1 MWSLSVEKHRQWLRV
16 SEWASFPKG
25 GLFLSEEISH
35 GTSYDILQPA
45 EPNSGRFPQKLQV
58 PVSRPQFE
66 LETHTKCCLALSGF
80 WYLKCSSPWPFL
92 PTKWILTPLK
102 NLFFQIPFMKTL
114 DILFIMLLSWS
125 HCNWLLIQSLS
136 KTSLKEPPNLLGVE
150 SSLLWHKP
158 GVTLFNVSFKEFLV
172 RACNLKI
179 PGMEI
184 NLDSS

>member
-102 NLFFQIPFMKTL
+102 NLFFSNPLYENSGYSIY
-114 DILFIMLLSWS
+114 
-125 HCNWLLIQSLS
+125 HAALLISLQLASHPKPKQNKLKRAS
-136 KTSLKEPPNLLGVE
+136 KSLRGWIFPAL
-150 SSLLWHKP
+150 
-158 GVTLFNVSFKEFLV
+158 T
-172 RACNLKI
+172 
-179 PGMEI
+179 
-184 NLDSS
+184 